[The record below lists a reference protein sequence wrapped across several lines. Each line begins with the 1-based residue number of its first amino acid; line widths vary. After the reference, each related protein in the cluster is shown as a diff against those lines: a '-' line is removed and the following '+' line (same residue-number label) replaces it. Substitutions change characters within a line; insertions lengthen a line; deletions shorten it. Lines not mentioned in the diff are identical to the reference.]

1 MLNRIQLAGIDLE
14 FRRLKIVDFDLRNE
28 ARERPPQKFE
38 DSLQALL
45 DELPALLDADNTRSQ
60 KQMAEIFNVDQSTI
74 SDRLKAM
81 GKIQK
86 DEQWN
91 SRLVVLEL
99 TLAKTTLLNF
109 CYKLRRKKR
118 FEKYMFL

>member
-1 MLNRIQLAGIDLE
+1 MLNRIQLAGIGLE